1 VQVRPATE
9 GDIEAIQRIYAH
21 HVLNGNGSFEERP
34 PGAAEMAARREAVA
48 GRGLPYLVAETHVGV
63 RGFGYAA
70 PFRRRSAY
78 RFTLEDSLY
87 VDPDAVGLGIGRLLL
102 SDLVARC
109 TAQGYQQMVAVIGD
123 SANRRS
129 IRLHRALGFRHAG
142 TLTSVGRKFDRWLDV
157 VFMQRALTAD
167 ISSAQDP

>member
-1 VQVRPATE
+1 VRPATE

-21 HVLNGNGSFEERP
+21 HVLNGSGSFEERP